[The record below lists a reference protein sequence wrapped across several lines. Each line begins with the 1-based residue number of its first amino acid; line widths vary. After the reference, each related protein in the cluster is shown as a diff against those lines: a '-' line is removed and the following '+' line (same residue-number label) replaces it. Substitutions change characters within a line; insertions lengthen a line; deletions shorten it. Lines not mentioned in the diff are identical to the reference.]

1 MPILKALHFDQAL
14 QDADWVITGEGCS
27 DFQTAHGKLPSVVA
41 KHARQYKVPAILLS
55 GALGE
60 KAIELEN
67 IFDAVLALSARPCS
81 LDQAIADTPENLRRM
96 IKSIANMITLKR

>member
-1 MPILKALHFDQAL
+1 MTTPGDGAAGGLGFALRNFLHADTESGAELVLKALHFDQVL

-67 IFDAVLALSARPCS
+67 IFDAVLA
-81 LDQAIADTPENLRRM
+81 
-96 IKSIANMITLKR
+96 